1 MSTETGR
8 AVKIRIE
15 NERRGWNERFVN
27 QEEKIEQLS
36 VTNEELSQ
44 ELSEVKQQNE
54 SGHFESELKVYR
66 AVEVERKKWE
76 ARDEQILR
84 LKTFATGSGDAI
96 ATPVLRANAEEF
108 TPRRTCS
115 SPERR
120 QETESS
126 LVITPAQLPP
136 VPKFSGDSSKDD
148 VENFTEWL
156 EQFNLVAEVCQW
168 NDRARLVNLVTR
180 LKGSAYAFYRTCSPD
195 QRSDYEKLTLELEKR
210 FMPVRIPVVDTSMFH
225 ERKQQDKETVDEYAQ
240 ELKRLFYKAYPRS
253 QQCTREAEEMG
264 KNVLSCQFLAGLK
277 QSIKEKLLGTE
288 GDLDLLLTKARFEEA
303 KNDTRS
309 GKPQKPPPVIGE
321 VQTIRSYLVTTAPDL
336 SVMRVGSGG
345 ILPETAGT
353 KEEQHLKRQ
362 KGKMP
367 LQNK

>member
-1 MSTETGR
+1 MPTTTESLKLQIESLKADKQKLEIENGKLKRQLTKEANDENAGLDHEEAVQLQSKIEELEEKAKELEKLYEEERRSRSEEVRELEERVQQEVEGR
-8 AVKIRIE
+8 IEQEQRAAQLQEDLECQQKQVERLKLEIERIE
-15 NERRGWNERFVN
+15 NERRGWNEQFVN

-36 VTNEELSQ
+36 VANEELSQ
-44 ELSEVKQQNE
+44 ELSEVKRQNE

-66 AVEVERKKWE
+66 AVEVERKRWE
-76 ARDEQILR
+76 AREEQILR
-84 LKTFATGSGDAI
+84 LKTFASGSGDAI

-136 VPKFSGDSSKDD
+136 VPKFSGDSLKDD

-168 NDRARLVNLVTR
+168 NNRARLVNLVTR

-225 ERKQQDKETVDEYAQ
+225 ERKQQDKETVDA
-240 ELKRLFYKAYPRS
+240 S
-253 QQCTREAEEMG
+253 
-264 KNVLSCQFLAGLK
+264 
-277 QSIKEKLLGTE
+277 
-288 GDLDLLLTKARFEEA
+288 
-303 KNDTRS
+303 
-309 GKPQKPPPVIGE
+309 
-321 VQTIRSYLVTTAPDL
+321 
-336 SVMRVGSGG
+336 MR
-345 ILPETAGT
+345 
-353 KEEQHLKRQ
+353 R
-362 KGKMP
+362 
-367 LQNK
+367 N